1 MSTAPPDEPPRDDPT
16 GGGPTSGP
24 PSGEPPPGGPPSG
37 EPPPAPPGPPPY
49 GGPPQPPP
57 GQPSY
62 GGQPQYP
69 PPGQAPYG
77 GAPRPGV
84 VPLAPDQERTW
95 GLLAHLSAFAGSLVG
110 GLTPLGPLVVMLT
123 MGERS
128 AFVRRHAV
136 EALNFNISFLIYGLV
151 SFLLVFVLIGFVL
164 LPLLVVAW
172 VVLVIVAAVKA
183 NQGEDYRYPLTI
195 RLVT

>member
-1 MSTAPPDEPPRDDPT
+1 MSTAPPDEPPRDDTT
-16 GGGPTSGP
+16 GGGPP
-24 PSGEPPPGGPPSG
+24 PGPPSG
-37 EPPPAPPGPPPY
+37 EPPPAAPGPPPY
-49 GGPPQPPP
+49 GGQPQYPPPDQPP
-57 GQPSY
+57 Y

-110 GLTPLGPLVVMLT
+110 GLTPLGPLIVMLT

-172 VVLVIVAAVKA
+172 VVLVIVAGVKA

-195 RLVT
+195 RMVR

>member
-1 MSTAPPDEPPRDDPT
+1 MSNAPPDEPPRDDPA
-16 GGGPTSGP
+16 GGGQ
-24 PSGEPPPGGPPSG
+24 
-37 EPPPAPPGPPPY
+37 PPAGPPPY
-49 GGPPQPPP
+49 GDQPPQVGP
-57 GQPSY
+57 PSY

-172 VVLVIVAAVKA
+172 VVLVIVAGVKA

-195 RLVT
+195 RMVR

>member
-16 GGGPTSGP
+16 GSGPPPGP
-24 PSGEPPPGGPPSG
+24 PSGDQPPPPPSGHPPYGDQPPPPPPPGHLP
-37 EPPPAPPGPPPY
+37 
-49 GGPPQPPP
+49 
-57 GQPSY
+57 Y

-84 VPLAPDQERTW
+84 IPLAPDQERTW

-172 VVLVIVAAVKA
+172 VVLVIVAGVKA

-195 RLVT
+195 RMVR

>member
-1 MSTAPPDEPPRDDPT
+1 MSTAPPDEPPPEDPT
-16 GGGPTSGP
+16 AAGP
-24 PSGEPPPGGPPSG
+24 PSGPPSG
-37 EPPPAPPGPPPY
+37 EPPPAPPPPGQPPY
-49 GGPPQPPP
+49 GAPPSPPGQQTGQAGYGGQPPYPPP
-57 GQPSY
+57 GQP
-62 GGQPQYP
+62 
-69 PPGQAPYG
+69 PYG

-136 EALNFNISFLIYGLV
+136 EALNFNISFLIYLV
-151 SFLLVFVLIGFVL
+151 VSLVLVILLVGFLLI
-164 LPLLVVAW
+164 PLLAIAW

-195 RLVT
+195 RMVR

>member
-1 MSTAPPDEPPRDDPT
+1 MSNAPPDEPPRDDPA
-16 GGGPTSGP
+16 GGGQ
-24 PSGEPPPGGPPSG
+24 
-37 EPPPAPPGPPPY
+37 PPAGPPPY
-49 GGPPQPPP
+49 GDQPPP
-57 GQPSY
+57 AGPPPYGDQPPPAGPPSY

-110 GLTPLGPLVVMLT
+110 GLTPLGPLVVMLS

-136 EALNFNISFLIYGLV
+136 EALNFNISFLIYGLG

-172 VVLVIVAAVKA
+172 VVLVIVAGVKA

-195 RLVT
+195 RMVR

>member
-1 MSTAPPDEPPRDDPT
+1 MSTAPPDEPPRDDST
-16 GGGPTSGP
+16 GGGP
-24 PSGEPPPGGPPSG
+24 PPGPRSG

-49 GGPPQPPP
+49 GGPPPPPP
-57 GQPSY
+57 GQPPY

-69 PPGQAPYG
+69 PPGQAQYG

-195 RLVT
+195 RMVT